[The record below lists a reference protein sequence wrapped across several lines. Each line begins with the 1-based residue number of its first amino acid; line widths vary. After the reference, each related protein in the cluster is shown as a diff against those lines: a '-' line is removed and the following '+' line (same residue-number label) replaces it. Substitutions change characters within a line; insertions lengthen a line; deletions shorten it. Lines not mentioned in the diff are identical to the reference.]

1 MTGIKQETVCRKKE
15 KKDIWWSQKTR
26 FINAKYCR

>member
-1 MTGIKQETVCRKKE
+1 MTAGSRELFIEKE

-26 FINAKYCR
+26 FINAEYCK